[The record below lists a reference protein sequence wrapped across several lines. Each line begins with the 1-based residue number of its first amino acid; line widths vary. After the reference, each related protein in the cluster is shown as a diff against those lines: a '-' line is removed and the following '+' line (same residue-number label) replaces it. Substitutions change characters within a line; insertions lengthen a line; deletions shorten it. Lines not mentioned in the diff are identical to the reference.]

1 MYATKHYFRPF
12 WQGFFLTAA
21 FCVLSFDAAQAVTE
35 QPVDY
40 SPAELEELVGPVAL
54 YPDDL
59 IAIIL
64 PASTYPLQIVEAARY
79 LEEHE
84 KNPALTPDED
94 WDDAVVALL
103 NYPEVI
109 ALMNEDLDWTW
120 NLGEAVVNQQADV
133 LDAVQDFRGRAVAA
147 GNFESDD
154 RQTVTVVDEI
164 IEVTPVDPEVIYVPY
179 YEPSRVVVYQRRPV
193 YHYYPHA
200 YPVYYYPYPVHY
212 SFASGFFW
220 GVTTAY
226 TIGWLTDRVHY
237 HYYGYASHP
246 YYGHYYPSYYYTG
259 YATRARHHHRA
270 RSHRP
275 VVYDKKHYGNS
286 WKPRHRHGDRPRYRR
301 TDRRQDVASNFTGS
315 APRRGSADD
324 TRVRSGGDR
333 DRRTGVRS
341 RQDRESAPAR
351 ETRSGTTVTR
361 SRERRG
367 KAADTGRNT
376 RVATLDQSDSK
387 ITSRRNRAART
398 RSGSNQ
404 IVDTRSKGHTETRA
418 DARTPRRAGEQ
429 ANTSRRTARE
439 TRDGNSTRVNRT
451 VTRVNRSTAT
461 PRRAGNTANTSR
473 RTARETR
480 DGNST
485 RVNRT
490 VTRVNR
496 STATPRRT
504 ESRAQPRQQRRQA
517 SRATQSNKRSAST
530 PRAANTSKARQ
541 GNRSATRVASAGR
554 SSAGRSQSRSTRGG
568 SARRGNRR

>member
-315 APRRGSADD
+315 APRRGSAGD

-461 PRRAGNTANTSR
+461 PRR
-473 RTARETR
+473 
-480 DGNST
+480 
-485 RVNRT
+485 
-490 VTRVNR
+490 
-496 STATPRRT
+496 T